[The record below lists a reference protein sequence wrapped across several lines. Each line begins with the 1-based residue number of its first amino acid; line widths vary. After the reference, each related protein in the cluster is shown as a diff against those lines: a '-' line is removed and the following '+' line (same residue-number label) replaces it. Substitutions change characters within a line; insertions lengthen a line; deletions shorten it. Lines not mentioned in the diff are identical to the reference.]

1 MVQTCIGCARKAFLP
16 TRSLYQQNR
25 GEKPIG
31 GVGVSERTVS
41 VDPSMVGGS
50 DRSGTENPATTG
62 RGWVVQELL
71 KAVPRCLFCGNNFAI
86 LI

>member
-16 TRSLYQQNR
+16 TTRSLYQQNR

-31 GVGVSERTVS
+31 GVGVSERTVA
-41 VDPSMVGGS
+41 VDPSIVGGV
-50 DRSGTENPATTG
+50 GTENPATTG

-71 KAVPRCLFCGNNFAI
+71 KAVPRCLFCGNNFAV

>member
-16 TRSLYQQNR
+16 TTRSLHQQNQ

-31 GVGVSERTVS
+31 GVGVSERTVA
-41 VDPSMVGGS
+41 VDPSIVGGV
-50 DRSGTENPATTG
+50 GTENPATTR